1 MKKRILTIFLS
12 IVLFLSIIGVYYIN
26 SPKYYLN
33 KEAKLSFKYFWEQAN
48 LDENSPGYG
57 LVRDRY
63 PGDSQIASI
72 AATGFGLAAIPI
84 GVENDWISYEEG
96 YKRAEKT
103 LDTILNM
110 ENFHGFYYHFVNM
123 DTGEREWNSEVSSI
137 DTALLMCGVIT
148 VGEYFGGQVKE
159 KSDKIFNRVNW
170 DIFVDKNRNMF
181 YMSYSPE
188 KGFQGYWDFYAEQLV
203 MYILAA
209 GSKAHPIDPE
219 VYYSFIRHKGSYK
232 GDEFIHSWFGS
243 IFTYQYSHAFVD
255 FRNLVDRDDVNWYK
269 NSVDASLANYNYS
282 IDQGEKFKTYGKDS
296 WGITACDTPHGYDGT
311 LGAEPSGYDNTAH
324 NVDGTIAPCGA
335 IGSIVFT
342 PKESISALK
351 HFYKIKDLVGEYGLK
366 DAYNLD
372 ENWVATDYIG
382 IDKGITLLM
391 IANYQNELIWKNF
404 MKNQYVQ
411 NGLKRLQF
419 KNLK

>member
-1 MKKRILTIFLS
+1 MGDINEKRILTIFLS

-48 LDENSPGYG
+48 IDENSPGYG

-159 KSDKIFNRVNW
+159 KSDKIFNRINW

-188 KGFQGYWDFYAEQLV
+188 
-203 MYILAA
+203 
-209 GSKAHPIDPE
+209 
-219 VYYSFIRHKGSYK
+219 R
-232 GDEFIHSWFGS
+232 
-243 IFTYQYSHAFVD
+243 D
-255 FRNLVDRDDVNWYK
+255 FRD
-269 NSVDASLANYNYS
+269 
-282 IDQGEKFKTYGKDS
+282 
-296 WGITACDTPHGYDGT
+296 
-311 LGAEPSGYDNTAH
+311 
-324 NVDGTIAPCGA
+324 
-335 IGSIVFT
+335 
-342 PKESISALK
+342 
-351 HFYKIKDLVGEYGLK
+351 
-366 DAYNLD
+366 
-372 ENWVATDYIG
+372 IG
-382 IDKGITLLM
+382 ISMPSSLLC
-391 IANYQNELIWKNF
+391 IF
-404 MKNQYVQ
+404 
-411 NGLKRLQF
+411 
-419 KNLK
+419 